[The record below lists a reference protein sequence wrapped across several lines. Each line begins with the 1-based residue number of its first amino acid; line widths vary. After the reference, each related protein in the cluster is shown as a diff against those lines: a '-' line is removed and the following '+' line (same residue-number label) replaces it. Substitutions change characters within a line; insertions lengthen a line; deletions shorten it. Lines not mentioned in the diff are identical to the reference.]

1 MKSTATQP
9 HRDRTPDLDR
19 LFHPGSVVVVGALS
33 DPDKWYIRQY
43 YITPLLEMGY
53 RGRIYAVDSRGRDVP
68 GAVSCRSIREVPGPV
83 DLVVGCL
90 SARRTP
96 ELLAECREAGV
107 RFVQVFSAGF
117 AETGEPEGIEA
128 QRLMRAA
135 AGLEGP
141 RILGP
146 NCMGVYCPASGIS
159 FCADYPRQAGPIGLI
174 CQSGGITGCT
184 VRAVA
189 ERGLRFS
196 KVASFGNAAD
206 VDECDLLDYLARDPE
221 TRVIAAY
228 IEGTRE
234 GARFARVLRRAASR
248 KPVVILKGGIT
259 DAGVRAAVS
268 HTGALAGSAAVWDS
282 LLREAGAIRTNSVE
296 ETADMLVALLRMR
309 PPRGARTCLV
319 GNGGGPTVLSTDDCE
334 RAGFRIVPMPEE
346 IRQRL
351 LRFVPVAGT
360 MVRNP
365 FDANGLNAIVVQD
378 RVAATVDAL
387 QVLRYPWETV
397 IKKGDRGWGDLAATL
412 GDWPGLDLAIFHCP
426 VDNNPMPITEA
437 MIAAQVGP
445 ILAAVRQCG
454 LPAAMVIHFAMD
466 ERSRRLSH
474 SARQVCHEKGIPV
487 FASMGSAT
495 LAIRRLMDFDRR
507 RPGMLER
514 VRRGA
519 EPPGAGAGGGGAVL
533 PHEGL

>member
-1 MKSTATQP
+1 MKSSTRESHHEKP
-9 HRDRTPDLDR
+9 RDLDR
-19 LFHPGSVVVVGALS
+19 LFNPGSVVVVGALS
-33 DPDKWYIRQY
+33 DADKWYIRQY
-43 YITPLLEMGY
+43 YIAPLLALGY
-53 RGRIYAVDSRGRDVP
+53 RGRIYAVDSKGKDVP

-96 ELLAECREAGV
+96 NLVAECREAGV
-107 RFVQVFSAGF
+107 RFVQIFSAGF

-128 QRLMRAA
+128 QRRLGEAIGTD
-135 AGLEGP
+135 GL
-141 RILGP
+141 RMVGP

-159 FCADYPRQAGPIGLI
+159 FCADYPAEAGPIGLV

-196 KVASFGNAAD
+196 KVASIGNAID
-206 VDECDLLDYLARDPE
+206 IDECDLLEYLAGDPQ
-221 TRVIAAY
+221 TKVITAY
-228 IEGTRE
+228 IEGTKD
-234 GARFARVLRRAASR
+234 GPRFAEVLRAAAAI
-248 KPVVILKGGIT
+248 KPVVILKGGAT
-259 DAGVRAAVS
+259 EAGVRAAVS
-268 HTGALAGSAAVWDS
+268 HTGALAGSDAVWDS
-282 LLREAGAIRTNSVE
+282 LFHEAGVIRTGSVE
-296 ETADMLVALLRMR
+296 ETADMLVALLRMKV
-309 PPRGARTCLV
+309 PKGARTCLV

-334 RAGFRIVPMPEE
+334 RAGFRIAPMPEE

-351 LRFVPVAGT
+351 LEFVPVAGT

-387 QVLRYPWETV
+387 EVLRYPWEEV
-397 IKKGDRGWGDLAATL
+397 IKKGDRGWGDLTAAL

-445 ILAAVRQCG
+445 VMAAARQCS
-454 LPAAMVIHFAMD
+454 LPAAMVIHFTAD
-466 ERSRRLSH
+466 ERSRRLSYN
-474 SARQVCHEKGIPV
+474 SRQICHEKGIPL
-487 FASMGSAT
+487 FASVPSAT
-495 LAIRRLMDFDRR
+495 LAIRRLMEFDRAH
-507 RPGMLER
+507 PGVMDR
-514 VRRGA
+514 VR
-519 EPPGAGAGGGGAVL
+519 GG
-533 PHEGL
+533 